1 MPTRKRMLP
10 IASRAR
16 SKKRIRPSRKKKP
29 PPLQKATPISG
40 RGGGLAFSIV
50 VAIVPGL

>member
-1 MPTRKRMLP
+1 MPIRKRMLP

-29 PPLQKATPISG
+29 PPLQKATPIS
-40 RGGGLAFSIV
+40 V
-50 VAIVPGL
+50 VAHVLALLRR